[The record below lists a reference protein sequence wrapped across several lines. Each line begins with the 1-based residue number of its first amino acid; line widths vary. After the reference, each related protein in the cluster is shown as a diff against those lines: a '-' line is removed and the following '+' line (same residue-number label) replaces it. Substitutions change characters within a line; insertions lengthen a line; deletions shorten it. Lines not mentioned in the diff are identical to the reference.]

1 MAVTDVE
8 NRDMNGFSKQ
18 KIPNLAH
25 TYGTIPHLE
34 TLLPPQAKAQLLPL
48 TSSHA
53 SLPTGQRSSWN
64 KCSRPPLKL
73 LYKLV

>member
-34 TLLPPQAKAQLLPL
+34 TLLPPQAKNSASAPDEFPCLPSYGA
-48 TSSHA
+48 TIFME
-53 SLPTGQRSSWN
+53 
-64 KCSRPPLKL
+64 
-73 LYKLV
+73 